1 MPELMTTRELA
12 DYLRI
17 KERKVYELA
26 ADGRIPCARVT
37 GKLLF
42 PRHLIDHWVA
52 ESTGGPKPAMRPPA
66 PPIVAGSHD
75 PLLDWALTDSGSDL
89 AMLTC
94 GSVAGLERLAD
105 GRAVAAGLHLLD
117 SESGEYNVPA
127 VQSALAGMDAVVI
140 QWAWR
145 RQGLVLARGNPKGI
159 SSLADLTN
167 DGVRIAHRQDGAG
180 SRLLFLALLEQAGI
194 APDRL
199 SPVAETPKSEIDLGL
214 CVQDGRADTGLA
226 IEAVARRLGLDFLEL
241 TAERYDIAISRRD
254 YFEPAFQTLL
264 AFAASDAF
272 RRRAG
277 EAGGYDT
284 DGLGRIVY
292 NGP

>member
-42 PRHLIDHWVA
+42 PRHLIDRWVA
-52 ESTGGPKPAMRPPA
+52 DSTGGPTPETRPPP

-75 PLLDWALTDSGSDL
+75 PLLDWALTESGSDL

-105 GRAVAAGLHLLD
+105 GRAMAAGLHLLD

-127 VQSALAGMDAVVI
+127 AESALAGIDAVVI

-145 RQGLVLARGNPKGI
+145 RQGLVLARGNPKRI
-159 SSLADLTN
+159 SSLADLASA
-167 DGVRIAHRQDGAG
+167 GVRVVHRQDGAG
-180 SRLLFLALLEQAGI
+180 SRVLFLALLEEAGM
-194 APDRL
+194 APDDL
-199 SPVAETPKSEIDLGL
+199 SPVSETHRSEIDLGL
-214 CVQDGRADTGLA
+214 CIHDGRADAGLA
-226 IEAVARRLGLDFLEL
+226 IEAVARQLGLEFVAL
-241 TAERYDIAISRRD
+241 TSERYDIALSRRD
-254 YFEPAFQTLL
+254 YFEPAFQSLL
-264 AFAASDAF
+264 QFAASDAF
-272 RRRAG
+272 RRRAE

-284 DGLGRIVY
+284 GGLGRIVY
-292 NGP
+292 NSP

>member
-17 KERKVYELA
+17 KERKVYQLA
-26 ADGRIPCARVT
+26 ADGSIPCARVT

-52 ESTGGPKPAMRPPA
+52 ESTGGPKPATRPPA

-75 PLLDWALTDSGSDL
+75 PLLDWALMESGSDL

-127 VQSALAGMDAVVI
+127 VRSALAGIDAVVI

-145 RQGLVLARGNPKGI
+145 RQGLVLAPGNPKGI

-167 DGVRIAHRQDGAG
+167 DGMRIAQRQDGAG

-199 SPVAETPKSEIDLGL
+199 SPIAETPKSEIDLGL
-214 CVQDGRADTGLA
+214 CVQDGRADAGLA

-241 TAERYDIAISRRD
+241 TAERYDIAMSRRD
-254 YFEPAFQTLL
+254 YFEPAFQSLL
-264 AFAASDAF
+264 AFAASEPF
-272 RRRAG
+272 RRRAA

-292 NGP
+292 NSP

>member
-1 MPELMTTRELA
+1 MAELMTTRELA

-26 ADGRIPCARVT
+26 AEDRIPCARVT

-52 ESTGGPKPAMRPPA
+52 ENTRGPQPAARPPA

-75 PLLDWALTDSGSDL
+75 PLLDWALMESGSDL

-105 GRAVAAGLHLLD
+105 GRAMAAGLHLLD
-117 SESGEYNVPA
+117 SGSGEYNVAA
-127 VQSALAGMDAVVI
+127 VRGALAGMDAVAI

-145 RQGLVLARGNPKGI
+145 RQGLVLAPGNPKGI
-159 SSLADLTN
+159 STLADLTA
-167 DGVRIAHRQDGAG
+167 GGIRIVHRQDGAG
-180 SRLLFLALLEQAGI
+180 SRLLFLALLEHAGV

-199 SPVAETPKSEIDLGL
+199 SPVGETPKSEIDLGL
-214 CVQDGRADTGLA
+214 CVLDGRADAGLA

-241 TAERYDIAISRRD
+241 AAERYDIAILRRD
-254 YFEPAFQTLL
+254 YFEPAFQSLL
-264 AFAASDAF
+264 EFAASQAF
-272 RRRAG
+272 RRRPR
-277 EAGGYDT
+277 ESGGYDT
-284 DGLGRIVY
+284 DGLGKIVF
-292 NGP
+292 NSP